1 MSRYSTGK
9 IIFDANGKRHYDT
22 IILPNPAGNTTDIFI
37 QTTTPDRLDKLAL
50 IFYDDETMWWV
61 IAAANGLGKGSY
73 MVPADTRLRIPDI
86 ADIQSVI
93 IDTNNER

>member
-1 MSRYSTGK
+1 MSRYSTNQ
-9 IIFDANGKRHYDT
+9 IISDSNGKRRFNT
-22 IILPNPAGNTTDIFI
+22 IILPNPSGDSNDIFI

-61 IAAANGLGKGSY
+61 IAQANGLGKGTY
-73 MVPADTRLRIPDI
+73 IVPTDTRLRIPTI
-86 ADIQSVI
+86 AGLQQVI

>member
-1 MSRYSTGK
+1 MSRYSTGR
-9 IIFDANGKRHYDT
+9 IILDTDGKRYFNT
-22 IILPNPAGNTTDIFI
+22 IILPNPTENSTDIFI

-61 IAAANGLGKGSY
+61 IAAANGLGKGTY
-73 MVPADTRLRIPDI
+73 MVPAETRLRIP
-86 ADIQSVI
+86 ATVGLQQVI

>member
-9 IIFDANGKRHYDT
+9 IILDANGKRRFDT
-22 IILPNPAGNTTDIFI
+22 IILANPNSDTDDIFI
-37 QTTTPDRLDKLAL
+37 QTTTADRLDKLAL

-61 IAAANGLGKGSY
+61 IAAANGLGKGTY
-73 MVPADTRLRIPDI
+73 MVPADTRLRIPAI
-86 ADIQSVI
+86 TGIQQVI